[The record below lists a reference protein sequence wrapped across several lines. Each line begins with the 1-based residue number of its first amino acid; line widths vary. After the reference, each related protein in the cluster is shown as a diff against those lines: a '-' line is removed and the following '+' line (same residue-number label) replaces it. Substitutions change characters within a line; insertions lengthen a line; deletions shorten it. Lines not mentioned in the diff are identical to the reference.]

1 MEHNLMTDDIVTRL
15 RELELILMCNGAD
28 GHGFLIKHAADE
40 IERLRLILTHIC
52 DVWGS
57 DLLSIIE
64 EMNRFKKEIK

>member
-1 MEHNLMTDDIVTRL
+1 MN
-15 RELELILMCNGAD
+15 NGNP
-28 GHGFLIKHAADE
+28 FLLVDAIDE

-57 DLLSIIE
+57 DLLSIID

>member
-1 MEHNLMTDDIVTRL
+1 MKNAVARATEGDIVTRL
-15 RELELILMCNGAD
+15 RAIVAD
-28 GHGFLIKHAADE
+28 PKPIFTAQLLDNAADE

-64 EMNRFKKEIK
+64 EMKQFKKDIK

>member
-1 MEHNLMTDDIVTRL
+1 MTNDIVTQL
-15 RELELILMCNGAD
+15 RKKYAGQLPICLE
-28 GHGFLIKHAADE
+28 AADE

>member
-1 MEHNLMTDDIVTRL
+1 MSDDIVTRL
-15 RELELILMCNGAD
+15 REHANGD
-28 GHGFLIKHAADE
+28 YKKTDEFMLNLAADE

>member
-1 MEHNLMTDDIVTRL
+1 MTDDIVTRL
-15 RELELILMCNGAD
+15 RAEGCYEMSCNIMRGE
-28 GHGFLIKHAADE
+28 AADE